1 MPIPVVPRTNGKER
15 LAWAALRQQRRKN
28 PCEASPVAATD
39 AARAALARCTVHAFA
54 AAASPLPTC
63 QHALFPIDSPTMR
76 SAWASILLQSASA
89 VAMRNQLL
97 A

>member
-28 PCEASPVAATD
+28 PYEASPVAATD
-39 AARAALARCTVHAFA
+39 AAVAARAALARCTVHAFA

-63 QHALFPIDSPTMR
+63 QHEFVS
-76 SAWASILLQSASA
+76 
-89 VAMRNQLL
+89 N
-97 A
+97 